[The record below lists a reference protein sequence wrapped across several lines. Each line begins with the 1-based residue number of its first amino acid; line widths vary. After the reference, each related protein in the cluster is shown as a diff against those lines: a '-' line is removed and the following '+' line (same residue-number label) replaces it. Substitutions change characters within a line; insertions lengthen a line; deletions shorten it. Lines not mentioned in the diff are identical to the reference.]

1 MGIERWHHLDPTFF
15 SYCSSGGKN
24 KNNVKMYYVQ
34 YVSNDS
40 LHQPPGAGVGRLV
53 LYYVLHRTILLF
65 FCVRARRAQRRP
77 PRRAG
82 RGGGAERCKTRITMY
97 YTYVLHNRCVV
108 IVTWLTCQ
116 TLGGTLF
123 VSILTSRTSQNLAHD
138 HAIIPLS
145 LALEDQSSYAC
156 IRMHP

>member
-1 MGIERWHHLDPTFF
+1 MLRCTTYSTSATTASTSRPEQAWGGWF
-15 SYCSSGGKN
+15 STT
-24 KNNVKMYYVQ
+24 YY
-34 YVSNDS
+34 
-40 LHQPPGAGVGRLV
+40 
-53 LYYVLHRTILLF
+53 RTILLF
-65 FCVRARRAQRRP
+65 FCARARRAQRRP

-82 RGGGAERCKTRITMY
+82 SEGGAERCKTRITMY